1 MARMGTDKTKAW
13 HSAFIRAICVIRGRF
28 EIGRLPL
35 RALCGLRVYAA
46 LLMLLNL
53 TSDIV
58 AAWMNPK
65 VRLEA

>member
-1 MARMGTDKTKAW
+1 MGTDKTKAW
-13 HSAFIRAICVIRGRF
+13 HSAFIRAIRVIRGGR